1 MPDSIFRPAFYLCLI
16 FSRPYLI
23 IVSEAQSVWALRP
36 VERYDFMR
44 NSEEE
49 NSRKEKAEES
59 KKEILKIAYGLF
71 QKYGYTKTSMR
82 QIAADA
88 GVSHGLITYYFKNK
102 REVAIE
108 LVKGKM
114 DQFAEAVHRYV
125 DWENEPAL
133 YSAVLERLSYTVF
146 STPIFFEFYK
156 DVLREYIMF
165 EVLADSGI
173 ETDLRIWKKYCPE
186 LSEEDAI
193 RTATYG
199 NYVSACMES
208 AMVLYGKEKLYLKE
222 SIPDSVFRVSIGMW
236 HFPDEQKIIE
246 ECCRRSRE
254 IVEHIL
260 WENPELY
267 K

>member
-1 MPDSIFRPAFYLCLI
+1 MKR
-16 FSRPYLI
+16 
-23 IVSEAQSVWALRP
+23 
-36 VERYDFMR
+36 
-44 NSEEE
+44 EEE
-49 NSRKEKAEES
+49 NSRKEKAEET
-59 KKEILKIAYGLF
+59 KKEILNTAYRLF
-71 QKYGYTKTSMR
+71 QQHGYTKTSMR
-82 QIAADA
+82 QIASEA
-88 GVSHGLITYYFKNK
+88 GISHGLITYHFKNK

-108 LVKGKM
+108 LVQQKM
-114 DQFAEAVHRYV
+114 EQFTEAAHRYV
-125 DWENEPAL
+125 DWEEEPIL

-156 DVLREYIMF
+156 DMLREDILF

-173 ETDLRIWKKYCPE
+173 GTDLNIWKKYCPS
-186 LSEEDAI
+186 LPEEDAV

-199 NYVSACMES
+199 NYVSACMER
-208 AMVLYGKEKLYLKE
+208 AAVLYGKDKLYLKE

-254 IVEHIL
+254 IVERIL
-260 WENPELY
+260 WENPQLY